1 MKTPLLGAILIALI
15 AVPLHASCGSSS
27 CPIDVNALQNFGRFT
42 LDLSYQS
49 IDQDQPRIGT
59 RKARVGEIASDH
71 DEIQTINRLT
81 ALQLT
86 YRPSPSLQLALTAP
100 FVSRSHRHFDTESQ
114 EIERWQ
120 FGEFGDAVVQA
131 RKRLFIGESTAHPSL
146 WLTAGVKLPT
156 GKTHAISNNGEDAEV
171 TITPGTGSTDGMVG
185 LTYQSGILRET
196 ELMGPMGHTTLVP
209 YFVAINVRVNGRG
222 RDDYRR
228 GHELQL
234 NAGSEYP
241 LRASLYLLGQ
251 INARVTSKDDVGRT
265 AEDRDLT
272 GGRYLF
278 VSPGLRLNFSR
289 GLSAYGYVQIPAYQH
304 VNGLQ
309 LTAKANYVVGLRQQ
323 F

>member
-1 MKTPLLGAILIALI
+1 MKTPIVGAILIALTAI
-15 AVPLHASCGSSS
+15 PIHASCGSSS
-27 CPIDVNALQNFGRFT
+27 CPIDVSALENFGRFT

-59 RKARVGEIASDH
+59 SKAHVGEIASDH
-71 DEIQTINRLT
+71 DEIQTINHLAT
-81 ALQLT
+81 LQLT
-86 YRPSPSLQLALTAP
+86 YMQSPSLQLALTAP
-100 FVSRSHRHFDTESQ
+100 FVSRSHRHLDTESQ
-114 EIERWQ
+114 EIERWR
-120 FGEFGDAVVQA
+120 FGAFGDAVVQA

-156 GKTHAISNNGEDAEV
+156 GTTHESSNNGEDAEV

-185 LTYQSGILRET
+185 LTYQSGFLRDT
-196 ELMGPMGHTTLVP
+196 ALMGPLGHSTLIP
-209 YFVAINVRVNGRG
+209 YFVALNVRVNGRG

-241 LRASLYLLGQ
+241 LRPSLYLLGQ
-251 INARVTSKDDVGRT
+251 INVRATSKDDVGNT
-265 AEDRDLT
+265 DEERDLT
-272 GGRYLF
+272 GGRYVF
-278 VSPGLRLNFSR
+278 VSPGLRVRLGR
-289 GLSAYGYVQIPAYQH
+289 GLSAYGYVQIPVYQY

-309 LTAKANYVVGLRQQ
+309 LTAKANYVAGVRQQ